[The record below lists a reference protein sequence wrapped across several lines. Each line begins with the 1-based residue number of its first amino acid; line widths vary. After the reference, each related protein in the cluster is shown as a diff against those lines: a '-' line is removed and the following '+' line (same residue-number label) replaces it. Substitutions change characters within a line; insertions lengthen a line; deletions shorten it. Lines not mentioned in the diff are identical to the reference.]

1 MMPLVT
7 SLPSKTAVTTISEPY
22 NCPTSKGT
30 RNPFPGRLPRR
41 SRRKALAGRTEHRPS
56 SDLSARSSRYR
67 APPPSQ
73 QRRQLRGSA
82 QKIKINTNRKI
93 ILLDQLRQSIY
104 RNKAEALFCGKAAL
118 KLCFEGAIQ
127 KKDRRLTPIQRVF
140 FYMSLQHAES
150 KKSAGEIQ

>member
-1 MMPLVT
+1 MELETLSLAVYHAARGGRHWPGERNIDRQATFQLV
-7 SLPSKTAVTTISEPY
+7 VHGI
-22 NCPTSKGT
+22 G
-30 RNPFPGRLPRR
+30 
-41 SRRKALAGRTEHRPS
+41 H
-56 SDLSARSSRYR
+56 
-67 APPPSQ
+67 PPSQ

-93 ILLDQLRQSIY
+93 IFLDQLRQSTY
-104 RNKAEALFCGKAAL
+104 RNKAEAFFCGKAAL

-140 FYMSLQHAES
+140 FYMSLQHAKS